1 MAFPRGPR
9 FPIFPAAAPS
19 SNSKAQRVLG
29 VGWRV
34 IVNSPGSEDRVT
46 LTDETGT
53 SALATVAHGAEVEI
67 LAWRPHRGGDTRYRV
82 VSTGGGVEGWLG
94 GASLRARPPSPSLTV
109 AAPVGPPKTVTA
121 SPKRAR
127 KRAR

>member
-1 MAFPRGPR
+1 MAYPRGTR
-9 FPIFPAAAPS
+9 FPVFPAAPPPS
-19 SNSKAQRVLG
+19 DSKTQRVLG

-34 IVNSPGSEDRVT
+34 IVRSHGGEQRVT

-53 SALATVAHGAEVEI
+53 NALATVADGAEVEI

-94 GASLRARPPSPSLTV
+94 GASLRTRP
-109 AAPVGPPKTVTA
+109 AAP
-121 SPKRAR
+121 
-127 KRAR
+127 

>member
-1 MAFPRGPR
+1 MSP
-9 FPIFPAAAPS
+9 PS
-19 SNSKAQRVLG
+19 RPPTFGSVRPSPVPKDQAVLG

-34 IVNSPGSEDRVT
+34 LVRCRNGGSDRVT

-53 SALATVAHGAEVEI
+53 SALSTVADGSEVEI

-82 VSTGGGVEGWLG
+82 VSTRGGVEGWLG

-109 AAPVGPPKTVTA
+109 APPAAPPKTVTA
-121 SPKRAR
+121 SPKRTR

>member
-1 MAFPRGPR
+1 MPFPRGSR
-9 FPIFPAAAPS
+9 FPTLPGAPPPTGP
-19 SNSKAQRVLG
+19 KAPPVLG

-34 IVNSPGSEDRVT
+34 IVKSQGGEGRVT

-53 SALATVAHGAEVEI
+53 SALATVEDGTEVEI

-82 VSTGGGVEGWLG
+82 VSTPGGVEGWLG
-94 GASLRARPPSPSLTV
+94 GASLRARPPSPSFTV
-109 AAPVGPPKTVTA
+109 APAAAPPKTVTA
-121 SPKRAR
+121 SPKRTR

>member
-1 MAFPRGPR
+1 MRFPRGPR

-19 SNSKAQRVLG
+19 SDSKAQRVLG

-34 IVNSPGSEDRVT
+34 IVSSQGGEDRVT

-53 SALATVAHGAEVEI
+53 SPLATVADGAEVEI
-67 LAWRPHRGGDTRYRV
+67 VAWRPHRGSDTRYRV

-94 GASLRARPPSPSLTV
+94 GASLRARAPSPPLTV
-109 AAPVGPPKTVTA
+109 ARPVGPPKTVTA
-121 SPKRAR
+121 SPKRTR